1 MKSALYRGVVLH
13 HRLRPK
19 VHRLRYRL
27 YWLLLDLDE
36 LPALHRSLRLFSFN
50 RPNLLGFHERDHLDG
65 SDTSLRTQIAAALAG
80 ANIPYDGGPI
90 RVLCMPRALGSVF
103 NPISVWFC
111 HRKDESLA
119 AMLYEVN
126 NTFGERHS
134 YLIPVAPDASGPI
147 HQHCDKAFHVSPFMR
162 MAMEYDFRVAP
173 PGDTVSVIVGGSDA
187 GGKLIE
193 TSFTG
198 GRQPLDDRGLAGV
211 VLRHGF
217 LAWMVLLA
225 IHWEAL
231 KLWLKGMRLQPK
243 PAAPAHPITFVQP
256 HES

>member
-162 MAMEYDFRVAP
+162 MAMEYDFRVGIPSASSSAAA
-173 PGDTVSVIVGGSDA
+173 T
-187 GGKLIE
+187 
-193 TSFTG
+193 
-198 GRQPLDDRGLAGV
+198 
-211 VLRHGF
+211 
-217 LAWMVLLA
+217 
-225 IHWEAL
+225 
-231 KLWLKGMRLQPK
+231 
-243 PAAPAHPITFVQP
+243 PAASSSRPRLPAGASLWTTAVWPGSFCVTGSWHGWSCSRSIGRR
-256 HES
+256 